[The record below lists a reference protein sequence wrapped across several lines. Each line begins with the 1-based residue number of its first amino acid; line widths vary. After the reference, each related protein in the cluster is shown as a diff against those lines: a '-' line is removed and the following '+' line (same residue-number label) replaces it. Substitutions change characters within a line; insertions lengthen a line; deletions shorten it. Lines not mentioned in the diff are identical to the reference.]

1 MKHKHFKEM
10 TEYAI
15 DAQKTDKPWELWECN
30 YNGQGWQSLFGEAIW
45 ALNTDY
51 RRIDPYRE
59 LKEYYRELKEYYRR
73 IDPYRELKEAQERG
87 ETIQTRDGSGGWF
100 DVIKGFAVYD
110 AIERG
115 DALPYPVEDYRIK
128 PKTKKLYLW
137 AVNSNGS
144 WSVHSWMCETVDE
157 VQQAYNKDVVNEF
170 KRLDSTIIEVEA

>member
-1 MKHKHFKEM
+1 M

-15 DAQKTDKPWELWECN
+15 DAQKTDKPWELWETSMTP
-30 YNGQGWQSLFGEAIW
+30 G
-45 ALNTDY
+45 TDLCQW
-51 RRIDPYRE
+51 RPVGSHPAWHTFCA
-59 LKEYYRELKEYYRR
+59 YRR

-170 KRLDSTIIEVEA
+170 KRLDNTIIEVEA